1 MLHGF
6 PYERRYQAGKMLFD
20 AVFPILI
27 DLIIGGIIVE
37 MADGKAD
44 FLDYSFRILYSVLS
58 ANCKRSSSVNWCE
71 FARGLGI
78 WFPGAA
84 HWKDKIFSLF

>member
-58 ANCKRSSSVNWCE
+58 GKLQEV
-71 FARGLGI
+71 
-78 WFPGAA
+78 
-84 HWKDKIFSLF
+84 IFRDAVVFSRNIHRVYVFIGRTV